1 MPGFRENRIAI
12 LEAYTNNTINDE
24 EFLLLYD
31 LNRSTNLEIPY
42 WNYDE
47 FDLDNMSNDECK
59 AEFRF
64 LKNDIYTLYDVINL
78 PEQIKCSNGFKVDGL
93 FALCVL
99 LKRFAYPCRYLD
111 MVSRFPV
118 SFPQLSMISNTVMSF
133 LYDNWGQILQ

>member
-78 PEQIKCSNGFKVDGL
+78 PEQIKCSN
-93 FALCVL
+93 
-99 LKRFAYPCRYLD
+99 
-111 MVSRFPV
+111 
-118 SFPQLSMISNTVMSF
+118 
-133 LYDNWGQILQ
+133 